1 MNEPKKGETPMTKDE
16 VSKMLN
22 EVLLKVSSMNL
33 AQGHRGIK
41 YIEKREWQAGYI
53 AALKDVRKKLCGG

>member
-1 MNEPKKGETPMTKDE
+1 MTKDE